1 MSKAAVKK
9 PNLNLEFEQKK
20 MKSGGVQKNKS
31 EPGEI
36 SLVFDLDSVDFDS
49 EVSEDEKNAV
59 AISKADSSAPTQ
71 EIEPP
76 KDAETG
82 VFEIDS
88 FELDENFY
96 SMQSD
101 SNEDRTMKTI
111 VFNPED
117 LKKLKE
123 DLAPEKKVVAAP
135 ALVVVEEEVTED
147 DIALE
152 FGAKENLDQDSSEIS
167 SEFLLDTSDS
177 GLVIGKETSS
187 GIDIDIEID
196 EADLEVSNS
205 NLSLGEFE
213 ESAELPKQDESS
225 FGDATSEF
233 RLEEFNSRNEEVS
246 EEVEEKSDAVVDV
259 EDIEEFSLSEED
271 LEESKKT
278 TTSEK
283 KEEFNEMNF
292 TIDNISTSHSS
303 ELSEE
308 DFELDAL
315 VDNQESSTDF
325 SFNEELLAEAV
336 AAEAD
341 EEFKFNADEVDVA
354 PPVLERPLAP
364 KKVVSTQTL
373 EDQFDIHATIR
384 ALRQER
390 ETFLEESAAL
400 KVSLKEYEQDIL
412 TLRANLEESRIEV
425 AILRKRHAN
434 EMEDHKYR
442 LVLAEDKMHRAQE
455 LAKVAQEKSLR
466 LEQKIRIDYS
476 QVKHREK
483 ELESKLEL
491 LTMDV
496 DAQINTRDQKILELR
511 RKIDS
516 LEFNM
521 ENASIREQ
529 KSNED
534 KKRLEDRL
542 GKMMKTLKHS
552 IKHLE
557 DEIDEVVEENQSH
570 KDKN

>member
-1 MSKAAVKK
+1 MGPFMSKAAVKK

-31 EPGEI
+31 GPGEI

-49 EVSEDEKNAV
+49 EVSEDEENAV
-59 AISKADSSAPTQ
+59 AISKADSSSPTQ

-82 VFEIDS
+82 LFEIDS

-111 VFNPED
+111 VFKPED

-123 DLAPEKKVVAAP
+123 DLAPEKKTAAAPAP
-135 ALVVVEEEVTED
+135 ALVVVEDEITED

-152 FGAKENLDQDSSEIS
+152 FGATETLDQDSSEIS
-167 SEFLLDTSDS
+167 GEFLLDTSDS
-177 GLVIGKETSS
+177 DLVIGKETSS
-187 GIDIDIEID
+187 GIDIEID

-205 NLSLGEFE
+205 SLSLGEFE

-233 RLEEFNSRNEEVS
+233 RLEEFNSRNEEV
-246 EEVEEKSDAVVDV
+246 EEKSDVDV

-271 LEESKKT
+271 LEESKKAA
-278 TTSEK
+278 TSEK

-292 TIDNISTSHSS
+292 TIDNMSTSHSS

-308 DFELDAL
+308 DFELDAS
-315 VDNQESSTDF
+315 VDNQENSTDF

-336 AAEAD
+336 AAEAQ
-341 EEFKFNADEVDVA
+341 EEFKFNADEVDVV
-354 PPVLERPLAP
+354 PPVSEGPLNP

-425 AILRKRHAN
+425 AILRKRHTN
-434 EMEDHKYR
+434 EMEDYKYR